1 MFALIAAV
9 ILALAAFGVLHGAV
23 NWVLLGLAFWAL
35 HFAFAWTP
43 WTAYR
48 RQQ

>member
-9 ILALAAFGVLHGAV
+9 IFALAAFGVLGGSV
-23 NWVLLGLAFWAL
+23 NWLLLGLAFWAL
-35 HFAFAWTP
+35 HFAFSWTP

-48 RQQ
+48 RQP